1 MKYLKLIP
9 YILLVFC
16 LFRIVYLNK
25 QNTKLKNKTATL
37 EENLSKQVVIY
48 KDKIIYKERVN
59 SEISGTSIKQ
69 ETVYIPQEGKVEILT
84 PEQGKD
90 VDLSFFD
97 KTFNKVIKQD
107 DGTIVL
113 IKNKGFSIAPELSI
127 MASDKLEVGGQ
138 LKLLYWGRYSTGI
151 GFTHEQTLYG
161 FASRNISDVF
171 NFTKNTSLQLAVG
184 KNFKEQETKFLLG
197 VSIRL

>member
-1 MKYLKLIP
+1 MKYLKLVP

-16 LFRIVYLNK
+16 LFRIVYLDR

-59 SEISGTSIKQ
+59 NEISGTSVKQ

-138 LKLLYWGRYSTGI
+138 LKLLYWGRYSTGV

>member
-16 LFRIVYLNK
+16 LFRIVYLDR

-59 SEISGTSIKQ
+59 NEISGTSVKQ

-138 LKLLYWGRYSTGI
+138 LKLLYWGRYSTGV

>member
-16 LFRIVYLNK
+16 LFRIVYLDR

-37 EENLSKQVVIY
+37 EENLSKKVVIY
-48 KDKIIYKERVN
+48 KDKIIYKERVQN
-59 SEISGTSIKQ
+59 EISGTSIKQ

-84 PEQGKD
+84 PEQNKD

-138 LKLLYWGRYSTGI
+138 LKLLYWGRYSTGV

-161 FASRNISDVF
+161 FANRNISDVF

>member
-16 LFRIVYLNK
+16 LFRIIYLDR

-59 SEISGTSIKQ
+59 NEISGTSVKQ

-138 LKLLYWGRYSTGI
+138 LKLLYWGRYSTGV

>member
-16 LFRIVYLNK
+16 LFRIVYLDR

-48 KDKIIYKERVN
+48 KDKIIYKERVQN
-59 SEISGTSIKQ
+59 EISGTSIKQ

-107 DGTIVL
+107 DGTVVL

-138 LKLLYWGRYSTGI
+138 LKLLYWGRYSTGV

-197 VSIRL
+197 VGIRL